1 VVDVR
6 SVDQAADSGAG
17 RRVFLLEA
25 YVPAAAADGD
35 PVGEVLA
42 AIRAMPDVRLVGT
55 VVIPRDESLL
65 CLIEAAAGDAES
77 LVARIG
83 RDAIRVVE
91 VSWEP
96 ASGS

>member
-1 VVDVR
+1 M
-6 SVDQAADSGAG
+6 
-17 RRVFLLEA
+17 FLLEA
-25 YVPAAAADGD
+25 YVPAAATDGD

-42 AIRAMPDVRLVGT
+42 AIRATPDVRLVGT
-55 VVIPRDESLL
+55 VVIPRDESML
-65 CLIEAAAGDAES
+65 CLIEAAAEDAEL

-96 ASGS
+96 APGG

>member
-1 VVDVR
+1 M
-6 SVDQAADSGAG
+6 
-17 RRVFLLEA
+17 FLLEA
-25 YVPAAAADGD
+25 YVPAAAAEGD

-42 AIRAMPDVRLVGT
+42 AIRAAPGVRLVGT

-65 CLIEAAAGDAES
+65 CLIEAGAGEAET

-96 ASGS
+96 APPS